1 MNILR
6 KPLLFLYL
14 VSGVSCITVA
24 SDAYK
29 DSSVHHGSPA
39 SGSYDGSMYKL
50 TVECNHPETMIFF
63 NGLLY
68 GQTDMNGRF
77 SLKLRSAAYDFK
89 AVKKGFEPYTGNL
102 RLDRDRVIRF
112 SLKPIQQ

>member
-6 KPLLFLYL
+6 KLLLFLYL
-14 VSGVSCITVA
+14 MSVASCITLA

-29 DSSVHHGSPA
+29 DSSVHAASPA
-39 SGSYDGSMYKL
+39 SGSYDGLMYKL
-50 TVECNHPETMIFF
+50 TVECNRPETLIFL
-63 NGLLY
+63 NGVLY
-68 GQTDMNGRF
+68 GQTDADGRF

-89 AVKKGFEPYTGNL
+89 AFKKGFAPYTGNL

-112 SLKPIQQ
+112 SLDPIRQ